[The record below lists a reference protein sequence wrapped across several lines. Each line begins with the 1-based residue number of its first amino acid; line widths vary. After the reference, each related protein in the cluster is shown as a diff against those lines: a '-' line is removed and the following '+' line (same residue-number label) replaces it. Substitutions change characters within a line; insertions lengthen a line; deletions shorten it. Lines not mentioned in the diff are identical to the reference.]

1 MGVRD
6 RALIGLAVAAFL
18 SGMAG
23 GPLQALFPVYV
34 EAELGQKTLVAAEL
48 RTALVLLGGLFA
60 IPGGALCDRMGR
72 RRTFLIGLSGAV
84 AAGGIFLAREPA
96 LLLLLC
102 GYVGL
107 MSGFQTTGGQSYM
120 MAAVPRE
127 RLGIASALYF
137 QSGTLG
143 IALGSRLG
151 GPVADAHG
159 FATLGRDMIVL
170 AAAVLLLA
178 GLFLPDAA
186 PVVGRRGFALGPLLA
201 AYGRLLRLPRVRL
214 LLLLRYL
221 PTCYWGAATLVLPLL
236 VFRLTGTK
244 SSAALYAAVS
254 LLVAAVCQVLTGR
267 WCDRAGLQRPVCVA
281 AAGVAISA
289 ALTALF
295 AHSLVGL
302 YLFGITGAASAWS
315 LSTTMPAII
324 HDVAPEGEQGTV
336 VGAAHLAWSAGM
348 LSGSLGGGA
357 LVDWRPGAPF
367 AVTALLCAAACVVA
381 ARLVAMIAVSTTAAS
396 GIRR

>member
-1 MGVRD
+1 LVRD

-18 SGMAG
+18 GGMAG
-23 GPLQALFPVYV
+23 APLQALFPVYV
-34 EAELGQKTLVAAEL
+34 EAELRQRPLVSAEL
-48 RTALVLLGGLFA
+48 RTALLLLGGLFA
-60 IPGGALCDRMGR
+60 LPGGALCDRMGR
-72 RRTFLIGLSGAV
+72 RRTFLIGLTGAV
-84 AAGGIFLAREPA
+84 AAGGVFLARDPA

-127 RLGIASALYF
+127 RLGMASALYF

-159 FATLGRDMIVL
+159 FGALGRGMIAVAAAVVL
-170 AAAVLLLA
+170 AAAF
-178 GLFLPDAA
+178 FLPDAA
-186 PVVGRRGFALGPLLA
+186 PVAGRRSFALGPLLA
-201 AYGRLLRLPRVRL
+201 AYRGILRLPRVRL

-236 VFRLTGTK
+236 IFRLTGTK
-244 SSAALYAAVS
+244 SAAALYAAVS

-267 WCDRAGLQRPVCVA
+267 WCDRAGLHRPVRVA

-295 AHSLVGL
+295 AGSLVGL
-302 YLFGITGAASAWS
+302 YVFGIAGAAAAWS
-315 LSTTMPAII
+315 LSTTMPGII

-357 LVDWRPGAPF
+357 LVEWRPGGPF

-381 ARLVAMIAVSTTAAS
+381 ARLMAMMAVCSGAS
-396 GIRR
+396 DGKRA

>member
-1 MGVRD
+1 
-6 RALIGLAVAAFL
+6 
-18 SGMAG
+18 MAG
-23 GPLQALFPVYV
+23 GPLQALFPIYV
-34 EAELGQKTLVAAEL
+34 ESDLKQSTFVAAEL

-60 IPGGALCDRMGR
+60 IPGGALCDRLGR
-72 RRTFLIGLSGAV
+72 RRTFLIGLTGAV
-84 AAGGIFLAREPA
+84 AAGGIFLARDTG

-127 RLGIASALYF
+127 RLGMASALYF

-151 GPVADAHG
+151 GPMADAQG
-159 FATLGRDMIVL
+159 FAALGQTMIAL
-170 AAAVLLLA
+170 AALVLLGAAFL
-178 GLFLPDAA
+178 LPDAA
-186 PVVGRRGFALGPLLA
+186 PVTGRRSFALGPLLA
-201 AYGRLLRLPRVRL
+201 AYARLLRLPRVRL

-221 PTCYWGAATLVLPLL
+221 PTCYWGAATLILPLL
-236 VFRLTGTK
+236 IFRLTGTK

-267 WCDRAGLQRPVCVA
+267 WCDRAGLHRPVRVA

-295 AHSLVGL
+295 ATSLVGL
-302 YLFGITGAASAWS
+302 YVFGIAGAAAAWS
-315 LSTTMPAII
+315 LSTTMPGII

-348 LSGSLGGGA
+348 LSGSLGAGA

-367 AVTALLCAAACVVA
+367 AVTALLCGAACVVA
-381 ARLVAMIAVSTTAAS
+381 ARLMKMMAVSIQAT
-396 GIRR
+396 GGKRE

>member
-1 MGVRD
+1 VRD
-6 RALIGLAVAAFL
+6 RALMGLAVAAFL

-34 EAELGQKTLVAAEL
+34 EAELRQRTFVAAEL

-72 RRTFLIGLSGAV
+72 RRTFLIGLTGAV
-84 AAGGIFLAREPA
+84 AAGGIFLARDPM

-102 GYVGL
+102 DYVGL

-151 GPVADAHG
+151 GPVADVQG
-159 FATLGRDMIVL
+159 FAALGRAMIAL
-170 AAAVLLLA
+170 AAVVLVGAVLL
-178 GLFLPDAA
+178 LPDAA
-186 PVVGRRGFALGPLLA
+186 PVASRRSFALRPLLA
-201 AYGRLLRLPRVRL
+201 AYARLLRLPRVRL

-236 VFRLTGTK
+236 IFRLTGTK

-267 WCDRAGLQRPVCVA
+267 WCDRAGLRRPVQVA

-289 ALTALF
+289 VLTALF
-295 AHSLVGL
+295 AHSLMGL
-302 YLFGITGAASAWS
+302 YVFGIAGAAAAWS
-315 LSTTMPAII
+315 LSTTMPGII

-357 LVDWRPGAPF
+357 LVEWRPGAPF
-367 AVTALLCAAACVVA
+367 AVTAVLCAAACVVA
-381 ARLVAMIAVSTTAAS
+381 ARLMAMIAVSTNALD
-396 GIRR
+396 GKRG